1 MHRKIEYFSKIETVG
16 NSLKKLYEI
25 RKKVPDYEKY
35 IKSWIYK
42 DAAERNLHR
51 AIEAIIDIGKMLIS
65 DKKLKIPES
74 NREVFI
80 LLAEN
85 DLFPAE
91 YLDLIFKMIGVRNI
105 IVHSYDKIDDSVLY
119 GILKKKLDD
128 FKKILQILKE
138 QI

>member
-1 MHRKIEYFSKIETVG
+1 MHRKIEYFSKIETVQ
-16 NSLKKLYEI
+16 NFLKKLYEI

-51 AIEAIIDIGKMLIS
+51 AIEAIIDIGKMFIF

-91 YLDLIFKMIGVRNI
+91 YLELIFKMIGIRNI

-119 GILKKKLDD
+119 GILKKNLND

>member
-1 MHRKIEYFSKIETVG
+1 MHRKIEYFSKIETVE

-105 IVHSYDKIDDSVLY
+105 IVHSYDKIYDSVLY

>member
-1 MHRKIEYFSKIETVG
+1 MHRKIQYFSKIETVE

-65 DKKLKIPES
+65 DKNLKIPES
-74 NREVFI
+74 NREIFI

-85 DLFPAE
+85 NLFPAE

-119 GILKKKLDD
+119 GILKKNLNDL
-128 FKKILQILKE
+128 KKILQILKE
-138 QI
+138 KI

>member
-1 MHRKIEYFSKIETVG
+1 MHRKIEYFSKIETVE

-51 AIEAIIDIGKMLIS
+51 AIEAIIDIGKMFIS

-119 GILKKKLDD
+119 GILKKNLND

>member
-1 MHRKIEYFSKIETVG
+1 MHRKIEYFSKIETVE
-16 NSLKKLYEI
+16 NSLRKLYEI

-119 GILKKKLDD
+119 GILKKNLNDL
-128 FKKILQILKE
+128 KKILQILKE

>member
-1 MHRKIEYFSKIETVG
+1 MHRKIEYFSKIETVE

>member
-1 MHRKIEYFSKIETVG
+1 MHRKIEYFSKIETVQ

-51 AIEAIIDIGKMLIS
+51 AIEAIIDIGKVLIS

-119 GILKKKLDD
+119 GILKKNLND

>member
-1 MHRKIEYFSKIETVG
+1 MHRKIEYFSKIETVQ

-119 GILKKKLDD
+119 GILKKNLND

>member
-1 MHRKIEYFSKIETVG
+1 MHRKIEYFSKIETVQ

-51 AIEAIIDIGKMLIS
+51 AIEAIIDIGKMLIF

>member
-1 MHRKIEYFSKIETVG
+1 MHRKIEYFSKIETVE

-51 AIEAIIDIGKMLIS
+51 AIQAIIDIGKMLIS

-74 NREVFI
+74 NREIFI

>member
-1 MHRKIEYFSKIETVG
+1 MHRKIEYFSKIETVE

-51 AIEAIIDIGKMLIS
+51 AIEAIIDIGKIFIS

-119 GILKKKLDD
+119 GILKKNLND

>member
-1 MHRKIEYFSKIETVG
+1 MHRKIEYFSKIETVE

-119 GILKKKLDD
+119 GILKKNLND

>member
-1 MHRKIEYFSKIETVG
+1 MHRKIEYFSKIETVQ

-51 AIEAIIDIGKMLIS
+51 AIEAIIDIGKMFIF

-91 YLDLIFKMIGVRNI
+91 YLELIFKMIGIRNI

-119 GILKKKLDD
+119 GILKKNLND

>member
-1 MHRKIEYFSKIETVG
+1 MHRKIEYFSKIETVQ

-51 AIEAIIDIGKMLIS
+51 AIEAIIDIGKMFIS

>member
-1 MHRKIEYFSKIETVG
+1 MYRKIQYFSKIETVE

-25 RKKVPDYEKY
+25 RKKVPDYENY

-42 DAAERNLHR
+42 DSAERNLHR

-85 DLFPAE
+85 NLFPAE

-119 GILKKKLDD
+119 GILKKNLND

-138 QI
+138 KI

>member
-1 MHRKIEYFSKIETVG
+1 MHRKIEYFSKIETVQ

-51 AIEAIIDIGKMLIS
+51 AIEAIIDIGKMLIF

-119 GILKKKLDD
+119 GILKKNLND

>member
-1 MHRKIEYFSKIETVG
+1 MHRKIEYFSKIETVQ

>member
-1 MHRKIEYFSKIETVG
+1 MHRKIECFSKIETVE

-119 GILKKKLDD
+119 GILKKNLNDL
-128 FKKILQILKE
+128 KKILQILKE

>member
-1 MHRKIEYFSKIETVG
+1 MHRKIEYFSKIETVQ

-51 AIEAIIDIGKMLIS
+51 AIEAIIDIGKMFIS

-119 GILKKKLDD
+119 GILKKNLND

>member
-1 MHRKIEYFSKIETVG
+1 MHRKIEYFSKIETVQ
-16 NSLKKLYEI
+16 NFLKKLYEI

-51 AIEAIIDIGKMLIS
+51 AIEAIIDIGKMLIF

-119 GILKKKLDD
+119 GILKKNLND

>member
-1 MHRKIEYFSKIETVG
+1 MHRKIEYFSKIETVE

-91 YLDLIFKMIGVRNI
+91 YLELIFKMIGIRNI

-119 GILKKKLDD
+119 GILKKNLND

>member
-1 MHRKIEYFSKIETVG
+1 MHRKIEYFSKIETVE

-119 GILKKKLDD
+119 GILKKNLNDL
-128 FKKILQILKE
+128 KKILQILKE

>member
-1 MHRKIEYFSKIETVG
+1 MHRKIQYFSKIETVE

-25 RKKVPDYEKY
+25 KKSSRYEKY

-65 DKKLKIPES
+65 DKNLKIPES
-74 NREVFI
+74 NREIFI

-85 DLFPAE
+85 NLFPAE

-119 GILKKKLDD
+119 GILKKNLNDL
-128 FKKILQILKE
+128 KKILQILKE
-138 QI
+138 KI

>member
-1 MHRKIEYFSKIETVG
+1 MHRKIEYFSKIETVE

-51 AIEAIIDIGKMLIS
+51 SIEAIIDIGKILIS

-91 YLDLIFKMIGVRNI
+91 YLDLIFKMIGVRNL

-119 GILKKKLDD
+119 GILKKNLNDL
-128 FKKILQILKE
+128 KKILQILKE

>member
-1 MHRKIEYFSKIETVG
+1 MHRKIEYFSKIETVE

-119 GILKKKLDD
+119 GILKKNLDD

>member
-1 MHRKIEYFSKIETVG
+1 MHRKIEYFSKIETVQ
-16 NSLKKLYEI
+16 NFLKKLYEI

-91 YLDLIFKMIGVRNI
+91 YLELIFKMIGIRNI

-119 GILKKKLDD
+119 GILKKNLND